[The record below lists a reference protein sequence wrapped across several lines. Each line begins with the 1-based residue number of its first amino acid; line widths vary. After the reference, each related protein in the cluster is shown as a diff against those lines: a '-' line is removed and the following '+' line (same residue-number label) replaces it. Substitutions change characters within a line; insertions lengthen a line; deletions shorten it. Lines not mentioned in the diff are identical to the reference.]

1 MVFVE
6 CRVLI
11 GQLKWNVTGNAIIVI
26 FTKLSMCLLD
36 CSMSSVVHKMTHP
49 KVEVSV
55 YSEMADTASQYHF
68 VLQ

>member
-6 CRVLI
+6 CCVLT
-11 GQLKWNVTGNAIIVI
+11 GQLKWNVTGNAIIVV
-26 FTKLSMCLLD
+26 FTKLSVCLLD

-49 KVEVSV
+49 RVEVGV
-55 YSEMADTASQYHF
+55 YSDVTDTVSQYHF

>member
-6 CRVLI
+6 CCVLI

-26 FTKLSMCLLD
+26 FTKLSMYLLD

-49 KVEVSV
+49 RVEVSV
-55 YSEMADTASQYHF
+55 
-68 VLQ
+68 